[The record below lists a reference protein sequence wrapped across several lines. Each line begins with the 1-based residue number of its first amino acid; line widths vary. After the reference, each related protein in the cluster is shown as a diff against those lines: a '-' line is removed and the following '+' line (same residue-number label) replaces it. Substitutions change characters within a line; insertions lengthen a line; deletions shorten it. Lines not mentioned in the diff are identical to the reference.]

1 VSAATLNITRDAPLE
16 TWFGAGGRA
25 DRYAEPRT
33 TDELRALLADHDPAT
48 GPVRVIGDGANLLV
62 ADDGVDGLVL
72 SLAAMNNVEWRENGL
87 AAGAGALLPR
97 LVVDAVRQGLAGLEG
112 LGGVPASLGGALR
125 MNAGG
130 AFGEIGPAVRAVRV
144 LDHAGREHRL
154 EQPELDFGYRSSNLA
169 GLIVVEAELAL
180 APEDPERLRDRL
192 KEVMAHKKE
201 AQPLGDRSAG
211 CVFKNPTVDGQR
223 VSAGRLIDKAGLKG
237 ERAGGA
243 TVSERHGNFI
253 TVEPGGAAA
262 DVLALID
269 RVRSRV
275 ESETGVALEQELV
288 VWARGQGDHR
298 DER

>member
-1 VSAATLNITRDAPLE
+1 MSAATLAITRDAPLE
-16 TWFGAGGRA
+16 TWFGVGGRA

-33 TDELRALLADHDPAT
+33 VEDLRALLAEHDPET

-62 ADDGVDGLVL
+62 ADDGADGLVL
-72 SLAAMNNVEWRENGL
+72 SLAAMNSAKWTETGL
-87 AAGAGALLPR
+87 TAGAGALLPR
-97 LVVDAVRQGLAGLEG
+97 LVVESVRQGLAGLEG

-130 AFGEIGPAVRAVRV
+130 AFGEIGPAVKAVRV
-144 LDHAGREHRL
+144 LDPAGRQHRL
-154 EQPELDFGYRSSNLA
+154 EPPELGFGYRRSNLA

-180 APEDPERLRDRL
+180 APEAPEPLRDRL

-211 CVFKNPTVDGQR
+211 CVFKNPEVGGER

-253 TVEPGGAAA
+253 TVEPGATAA
-262 DVLALID
+262 DVLTLID
-269 RVRSRV
+269 RVRARV
-275 ESETGVALEQELV
+275 ASETGVELERELV
-288 VWARGQGDHR
+288 VWRRGEGADHDQR
-298 DER
+298 